1 VTASAT
7 KKRPLAISRKPMAR
21 AVRVTLFEREVRE
34 RLSTSAIEILFQ
46 RARVLSEG
54 RRSDSP
60 TARAAWFGSTMLT
73 LDLAELADVIRDAP
87 NEETARK
94 LAAMIDEDPRVQKR
108 VRQIAAAEAEHI
120 AGGPCGAR
128 AVELRV
134 RTEGAIVYLD
144 VDVESPAGKPS

>member
-1 VTASAT
+1 VSASAAR
-7 KKRPLAISRKPMAR
+7 KKPDAISRKPMAR
-21 AVRVTLFEREVRE
+21 AVKVTLFEREMRE
-34 RLSTSAIEILFQ
+34 RLSASAIEILFQ

-60 TARAAWFGSTMLT
+60 TARAAYFGSTMLT
-73 LDLAELADVIRDAP
+73 LDLAELSDVIRDAASQ
-87 NEETARK
+87 ETAQK
-94 LAAMIDEDPRVQKR
+94 LAAMIEEDARVQKR

-144 VDVESPAGKPS
+144 IDVEGPAGKS

>member
-1 VTASAT
+1 VSASAA
-7 KKRPLAISRKPMAR
+7 KKKPAAIPRKPMAR
-21 AVRVTLFEREVRE
+21 AVKVTLFEREVRE
-34 RLSTSAIEILFQ
+34 RLSASAIEILFQ

-54 RRSDSP
+54 RRADSP
-60 TARAAWFGSTMLT
+60 TARAAYFGSTMLT
-73 LDLAELADVIRDAP
+73 LDLRELVDVIRDAA
-87 NEETARK
+87 NEETAKK
-94 LAAMIDEDPRVQKR
+94 LAAMIEDDTRVQKR

-144 VDVESPAGKPS
+144 VDVESPPGKS